1 MVLLTLSLQG
11 EAAVKCSAV
20 HWWAAGRVQARVR
33 QESGRRQ
40 AGGRQEPGRSQAG
53 VQAGGRHEPCSGL
66 VEPGQEVQVGAVG
79 GPQKGCVHW

>member
-1 MVLLTLSLQG
+1 MQILPI
-11 EAAVKCSAV
+11 
-20 HWWAAGRVQARVR
+20 GRVA
-33 QESGRRQ
+33 SGSVAGRQ

>member
-1 MVLLTLSLQG
+1 MQ
-11 EAAVKCSAV
+11 CSAAV
-20 HWWAAGRVQARVR
+20 HWWGAGRVQARVQ

-66 VEPGQEVQVGAVG
+66 VEPGQQMQVGAVG